1 MREDGAMSPDVL
13 SRRALNRSLLS
24 RQLLLSRE
32 PAVAGDERAGQIL
45 ATIEHLAGLQ
55 AQAPLPPYYG
65 LWSRLAGFRPADL
78 ARLLLDRRVVRIAL
92 MRGTIHLVSA
102 RDCLL
107 LRPLLQPVLSR
118 GFAANYG
125 PRLAGVSH
133 DELAAAGR
141 ALAEEQ
147 PRSFSELGAL
157 LSSRWPAHDPA
168 ALAQG
173 VRALVPL
180 VQVPPRA
187 IWGAGGPALHTSAE
201 SWLGQELAEPAS
213 RTELVRR
220 YLTAFGPAAVADIQA
235 WSGLTR
241 LREVVQE
248 LRPGLREFRDEA
260 GRELWDLPDAPRPD
274 PDTPAP
280 VALVAEF
287 DNLLLS
293 HADRARII
301 SEPDRKRLFPRNGVI
316 PGAVLVD
323 GFVAGSW
330 RIATSRDAAALII
343 RPFGRIT
350 SSSRTAISAEG
361 VRLLDFARPDA
372 EDRNVRF
379 E

>member
-1 MREDGAMSPDVL
+1 MSPEVL

-32 PAVAGDERAGQIL
+32 PAVADDERAGLVL

-55 AQAPLPPYYG
+55 AQAPLPPDYG
-65 LWSRLAGFRPADL
+65 LWSRLADFHPGDL
-78 ARLLLDRRVVRIAL
+78 AGLLVDRRVVRIAL

-107 LRPLLQPVLSR
+107 LRPLLQPVLDR
-118 GFAANYG
+118 GLAANYG

-147 PRSFSELGAL
+147 PRTFSELGEL
-157 LSSRWPAHDPA
+157 LSRRWPGRDRA
-168 ALAQG
+168 ALAQC

-187 IWGAGGPALHTSAE
+187 IWGAGGQALHTSAE
-201 SWLGQELAEPAS
+201 SWLGQELAQRAS
-213 RTELVRR
+213 LAELVRR
-220 YLTAFGPAAVADIQA
+220 YLTAFGPATVADMQA

-241 LREVVQE
+241 LAEVVAE
-248 LRPGLREFRDEA
+248 LRPGLREFRDEH

-274 PDTPAP
+274 PDAPAP

-293 HADRARII
+293 HADRARVI
-301 SEPDRKRLFPRNGVI
+301 SEAGRKLLFTRNGVI

-330 RIATSRDAAALII
+330 RITTTREAAALVA
-343 RPFGRIT
+343 RPFGPIA
-350 SSSRTAISAEG
+350 SLARTAIAREG
-361 VRLLDFARPDA
+361 LRLLAFARPDA
-372 EDRNVRF
+372 GAHDVRF
-379 E
+379 EPVSP